1 MLMRVYT
8 VVFIFLSA
16 IESTSTME
24 NASNASSTSGHLEM
38 KQHGL
43 LNRKSNITININEHR
58 RVQESEDNTDIIH
71 NLGTLVG
78 IMCGLLTWEVF

>member
-78 IMCGLLTWEVF
+78 IMCL